1 MSAEVF
7 GAFNKKQDFVPKII
21 QKSEETKEKLRK
33 RLLQAFMF
41 NALDETEFKIVI
53 DAIEE
58 VKVMQGENVIT

>member
-1 MSAEVF
+1 
-7 GAFNKKQDFVPKII
+7 VPKII